1 MNNVNLNLFR
11 TYVKVV
17 ETQNLSRTA
26 EEFGLSQPAVTKQ
39 IQALEDMYGVL
50 LLERSGRKLKTTEA
64 GEALYSCAREV
75 IKAMDKTDKTMEELS
90 ESRKGSLYLGAS
102 TIPGQYIL
110 PAIIKK
116 FKDKHPAVSISMDV
130 ADTEKIFNKVVEREL
145 DVGIVGG
152 WINNRKVEGFEWL
165 QDELVLIVPAEHRLA
180 QYTKVKMDKLAGER
194 WIFREKGSGTQKALD
209 ELLMSNGIKK
219 EDLNV
224 FMEAGSTEAVIAS
237 VESDMGISVISSW
250 AARILDPAR
259 RIKTIKIDDVNAV
272 RRFYIVCPR
281 QKTRRKSV
289 NNFIEFIKKYN
300 ENHRPV

>member
-1 MNNVNLNLFR
+1 MRVNLNLFR
-11 TYVKVV
+11 TYVRVV
-17 ETQNLSRTA
+17 ETQNISRTA

-64 GEALYSCAREV
+64 GEVLYYCAREI
-75 IKAMDKTDKTMEELS
+75 IKAMDKTDKAMEELS
-90 ESRKGSLYLGAS
+90 ESRKGSLCLGAS

-130 ADTEKIFNKVVEREL
+130 ADTEKIFFKVAEREL
-145 DVGIVGG
+145 DVGVVGG
-152 WINNRKVEGFEWL
+152 WINSRKVEGFEWL
-165 QDELVLIVPAEHRLA
+165 QDELVLIVPAGHKLA
-180 QYTKVKMDKLAGER
+180 QYSKVRMDKLVGER

-209 ELLMSNGIKK
+209 ELFVSNGIKK
-219 EDLNV
+219 DDINV

-237 VESDMGISVISSW
+237 VESDMGISIISGW
-250 AARILDPAR
+250 ATRTLDSAR
-259 RIKTIKIDDVNAV
+259 RIKTIKIDDPNAI
-272 RRFYIVCPR
+272 RHFYVICPR

-289 NNFIEFIKKYN
+289 NNFFEFIKKYN
-300 ENHRPV
+300 CNHRPV

>member
-1 MNNVNLNLFR
+1 MNLNLFR

-39 IQALEDMYGVL
+39 IQALEDNYGVL

-64 GEALYSCAREV
+64 GEALYYCARDI
-75 IKAMDKTDKTMEELS
+75 IKAMDKANKTMEELS
-90 ESRKGSLYLGAS
+90 KSRKGSLCLGAS

-116 FKDKHPAVSISMDV
+116 FKDKHPAVSISMDI

-152 WINNRKVEGFEWL
+152 WINNRKIEGFEWFR
-165 QDELVLIVPAEHRLA
+165 DELVLIVPQDHKLA
-180 QYTKVKMDKLAGER
+180 SFTKVKVERMAPER
-194 WIFREKGSGTQKALD
+194 WIFREKGSGTQKALED
-209 ELLMSNGIKK
+209 LLLRNGIKK
-219 EDLNV
+219 ENLNV

-237 VESDMGISVISSW
+237 VESDMGISVISGW
-250 AARILDPAR
+250 AARALDPAR
-259 RIKTIKIDDVNAV
+259 KVRTIKIDDPNAV
-272 RRFYIVCPR
+272 RCFYVIYPR

-289 NNFIEFIKKYN
+289 NNFVEFIKKYN
-300 ENHRPV
+300 VKIS

>member
-1 MNNVNLNLFR
+1 VDGVNLNLFR

-64 GEALYSCAREV
+64 GEALYNCAREI

-90 ESRKGSLYLGAS
+90 ESRKGNLYIGAS

-116 FKDKHPAVSISMDV
+116 FKDKYPAVSISMEV
-130 ADTEKIFNKVVEREL
+130 ADTEKIFYKAVEREL
-145 DVGIVGG
+145 DIGIVGG
-152 WINNRKVEGFEWL
+152 WTNNRKVDGFEWL
-165 QDELVLIVPAEHRLA
+165 HDELVLIVPADHQLA
-180 QYTKVKMDKLAGER
+180 RYTRVRVDKLAGER
-194 WIFREKGSGTQKALD
+194 WIFRERGSGTQKALD
-209 ELLMSNGIKK
+209 ELLAANGLKK
-219 EDLNV
+219 EDINV
-224 FMEAGSTEAVIAS
+224 CMEAGSTEAVIAS
-237 VESDMGISVISSW
+237 VESDIGISAISSW
-250 AARILDPAR
+250 ATRSLDPAR
-259 RIKTIKIDDVNAV
+259 RIKTIRIDDVNAV
-272 RRFYIVCPR
+272 RHFYIIYPR

-289 NNFIEFIKKYN
+289 NNFVEFIKKYN
-300 ENHRPV
+300 EDNKPV